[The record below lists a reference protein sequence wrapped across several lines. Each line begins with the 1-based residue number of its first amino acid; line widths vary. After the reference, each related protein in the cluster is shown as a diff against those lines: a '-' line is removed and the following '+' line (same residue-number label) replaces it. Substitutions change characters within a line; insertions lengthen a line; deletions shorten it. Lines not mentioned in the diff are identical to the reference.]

1 MRKKKSVLAVVA
13 LVLVAAVFLG
23 AYLLT
28 RPGMVWGDK
37 VFTVIVVHKDGSERT
52 FTYQTE
58 EACLGPA
65 LVKEGLIV
73 MDDKQSGMF
82 STVDNVTV
90 TWETDKAYWALY
102 VGDDYASLG
111 INETPVYHGSTFKL
125 VYTLG

>member
-1 MRKKKSVLAVVA
+1 MSKKKSILAVVA

-37 VFTVIVVHKDGSERT
+37 VFTVIVVHKDGSERI
-52 FTYQTE
+52 FTCQTE
-58 EACLGPA
+58 EAFLGPA
-65 LVKEGLIV
+65 LAKEGLIV

-82 STVDNVTV
+82 NTVDNETAI
-90 TWETDKAYWALY
+90 WETDQAYWALY
-102 VGDDYASLG
+102 VGDDYASTG
-111 INETPVYHGSTFKL
+111 INDTPVYNDSIFKL

>member
-1 MRKKKSVLAVVA
+1 MNKKKSIFAIVA

-37 VFTVIVVHKDGSERT
+37 VFSVIVVHKDGSERT

-102 VGDDYASLG
+102 VGDEYASAG
-111 INETPVYHGSTFKL
+111 INDTPVYNGSTFKL
-125 VYTLG
+125 VYTVG

>member
-1 MRKKKSVLAVVA
+1 MNKKKSIFAIVA

-37 VFTVIVVHKDGSERT
+37 VFSVIVVHKDGSECT

-58 EACLGPA
+58 EACLGPV
-65 LVKEGLIV
+65 LVKEGLII

-82 STVDNVTV
+82 NTVDGEAAI
-90 TWETDKAYWALY
+90 WETDKAYWALY
-102 VGDDYASLG
+102 VGDDYASTG
-111 INETPVYHGSTFKL
+111 INDTPVYNGSIFKL

>member
-1 MRKKKSVLAVVA
+1 MNKKKSIIAVVA

-102 VGDDYASLG
+102 VGDEYASAG
-111 INETPVYHGSTFKL
+111 INDTPVYNGSTFKL
-125 VYTLG
+125 VYTVG